1 MYLKMYSKDGIG
13 CLVFS
18 WVSVMKNKEHSDE
31 YVILSYYKH
40 IHERST

>member
-1 MYLKMYSKDGIG
+1 MYSKDGIG

-18 WVSVMKNKEHSDE
+18 RVSVMKNKEHSDE
-31 YVILSYYKH
+31 YNVILSYYKH